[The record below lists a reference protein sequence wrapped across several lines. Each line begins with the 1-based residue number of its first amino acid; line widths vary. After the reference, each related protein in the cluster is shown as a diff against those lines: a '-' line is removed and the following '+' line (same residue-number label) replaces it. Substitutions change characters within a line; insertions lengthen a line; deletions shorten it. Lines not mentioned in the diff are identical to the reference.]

1 MMNEDKNF
9 MAEVQQAYEL
19 KKQEEKA
26 PSVDDAWKQ
35 FNGKYHVTEETQ
47 TVIAPRRSFWKRY
60 GVAASFL
67 LVGMVAIAIT
77 AVRSRM
83 FSPDE
88 GTGVLPVEESGV
100 WSEDNELDEIEENQ
114 TSVIY
119 RNVPLSKIVEQLAL
133 EHNVRVEY
141 IASGDVRL
149 YVELDRSW
157 SLQQSL
163 DFLNHFEQV
172 NLSLTSDKV
181 IEVR

>member
-67 LVGMVAIAIT
+67 LVGMVAVSL
-77 AVRSRM
+77 VRN
-83 FSPDE
+83 
-88 GTGVLPVEESGV
+88 EELGER
-100 WSEDNELDEIEENQ
+100 SEELIDNSEEYKIEEIVENE
-114 TSVIY
+114 TSIIY
-119 RNVPLSKIVEQLAL
+119 RNVALSQIVEQLAVA
-133 EHNVRVEY
+133 HN
-141 IASGDVRL
+141 ASVDYLASADIRL
-149 YVELDRSW
+149 YVELDRNW
-157 SLQQSL
+157 TLQESI
-163 DFLNHFEQV
+163 DFLNHFEHV
-172 NLSLTSDKV
+172 RLVLTPDQT